1 MNILKKL
8 FKKKKKDVFTSR
20 DIENVWYTK
29 RLMVSMTN
37 KLGVFENEMRG
48 KKFNADYVMVENY
61 EEEIKSLYKLL
72 KEQKYIIEKLKKN
85 HTYNPNR

>member
-8 FKKKKKDVFTSR
+8 FKKKKKEPFTSR